1 MIGLL
6 NIHKPYDVTSRDV
19 VNRVQGL
26 VRPDKAG
33 HAGTLD
39 PLATGV
45 LVVCV
50 GAATRLIECVQELPK
65 SYIATFLLG
74 RQSETEDVEA
84 PAVELV
90 NPPVPSREEVEAKLP
105 QFCGKILQRPPAYS
119 ALKVQG
125 RRAYALA
132 RRGQAVELKPRPI
145 TIHQLGIVRYAY
157 PELTLA
163 VECGS
168 GTYVRSL
175 GRDIAAALGTA
186 AVMSAL
192 ERTAIGKFTVAQACP
207 LEQLTAE
214 TLESWLLPPIRAV
227 DHLPSVVLSR
237 AAGGGDDPWSDRP
250 RNRSRRH
257 AVGGGFGR
265 AGPAAGI
272 AARCGPESGSPIAIS
287 RRRREW
293 SATADSRRHSPHS
306 RYVRSTA
313 RDYPDHAAGDLHR
326 SVSRARLPIGE
337 STRESNFSDC
347 ACHAINSRPSHQVS
361 GATAAQEIGGRAS
374 REPNDEGT

>member
-45 LVVCV
+45 LVVCI

-90 NPPVPSREEVEAKLP
+90 NPPVPSRDDVAATLP
-105 QFCGKILQRPPAYS
+105 QFCGEILQRPPAYS

-132 RRGQAVELKPRPI
+132 RRGQTVELKPRPI
-145 TIHQLGIVRYAY
+145 TVHRLEIVRYAY

-192 ERTAIGKFTVAQACP
+192 ERTAIGKFTIAQACP
-207 LEQLTAE
+207 LEQLTAQ
-214 TLESWLLPPIRAV
+214 TLESFLLPPIRAV
-227 DHLPSVVLSR
+227 DHLPSVVM
-237 AAGGGDDPWSDRP
+237 
-250 RNRSRRH
+250 N
-257 AVGGGFGR
+257 
-265 AGPAAGI
+265 
-272 AARCGPESGSPIAIS
+272 
-287 RRRREW
+287 
-293 SATADSRRHSPHS
+293 
-306 RYVRSTA
+306 
-313 RDYPDHAAGDLHR
+313 
-326 SVSRARLPIGE
+326 
-337 STRESNFSDC
+337 
-347 ACHAINSRPSHQVS
+347 
-361 GATAAQEIGGRAS
+361 AAQVEEMAHGRTVRGTVLVDTPFAAALDERGQLLGLLRGAGRCLAAAS
-374 REPNDEGT
+374 QLRGVVVNCPPQRMEAAKSAQSIRPVHETSGIP

>member
-1 MIGLL
+1 
-6 NIHKPYDVTSRDV
+6 
-19 VNRVQGL
+19 
-26 VRPDKAG
+26 
-33 HAGTLD
+33 
-39 PLATGV
+39 
-45 LVVCV
+45 
-50 GAATRLIECVQELPK
+50 LIECVQELPK

-90 NPPVPSREEVEAKLP
+90 NPPVPSRDDVAATLP
-105 QFCGKILQRPPAYS
+105 QFCGEILQRPPAYS

-192 ERTAIGKFTVAQACP
+192 ERTAIGKFTIAQACP
-207 LEQLTAE
+207 LEQLTAQ
-214 TLESWLLPPIRAV
+214 TLESFLLPPIRAV
-227 DHLPSVVLSR
+227 DHLPSVVM
-237 AAGGGDDPWSDRP
+237 
-250 RNRSRRH
+250 N
-257 AVGGGFGR
+257 
-265 AGPAAGI
+265 
-272 AARCGPESGSPIAIS
+272 
-287 RRRREW
+287 
-293 SATADSRRHSPHS
+293 
-306 RYVRSTA
+306 
-313 RDYPDHAAGDLHR
+313 
-326 SVSRARLPIGE
+326 
-337 STRESNFSDC
+337 
-347 ACHAINSRPSHQVS
+347 
-361 GATAAQEIGGRAS
+361 AAQVEEMAHGRTVRGTVLVDTPFAAALDERGQLLGLLRAVQAGVWQPHRNFAAS
-374 REPNDEGT
+374 S